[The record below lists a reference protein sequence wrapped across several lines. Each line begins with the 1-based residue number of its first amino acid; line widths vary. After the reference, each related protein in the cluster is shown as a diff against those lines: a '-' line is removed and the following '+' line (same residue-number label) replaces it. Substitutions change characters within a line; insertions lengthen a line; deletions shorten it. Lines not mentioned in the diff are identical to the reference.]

1 MARPPRTTAP
11 QTLYHV
17 WVRATGGG
25 RLFIDLDDRER
36 LLRLV
41 AYTAEKYGWLVRAYA
56 QLSTHHHLLVFTEV
70 DNLSRAMQL
79 LSGVYAQTFNRRHG
93 RTGHLVS
100 SRFGSKVVESE
111 EHAKELCRY
120 IVLNPVR
127 AGVAARPEHWM
138 WSSYRA
144 TIGLAAAPPHLDVG
158 WVLDL
163 FGDEPEADAI
173 HFRRFVQAGLDLD
186 AGGLGSDPD
195 PQWRRP

>member
-1 MARPPRTTAP
+1 MPRPPRTTAS

-25 RLFIDLDDRER
+25 RLFIDVDDRER

-41 AYTAEKYGWLVRAYA
+41 AYAAEKYGWLVRAYA
-56 QLSTHHHLLVFTEV
+56 QLSTHHHLLVFTED

-79 LSGVYAQTFNRRHG
+79 LSGVYAQTFNRRHS

-127 AGVAARPEHWM
+127 AGLAARPEDWL
-138 WSSYRA
+138 WSSHRA
-144 TIGLAAAPPHLDVG
+144 TIGLAAAQPWLDIG

-163 FGDEPEADAI
+163 FEDELGTNAI
-173 HFRRFVQAGLDLD
+173 NFRRFVQAGLDLD
-186 AGGLGSDPD
+186 AGGLGSDPES
-195 PQWRRP
+195 QWNRP